1 MKFKYIH
8 REIEK
13 ILLKTVKQ
21 FSIVAI
27 TGPRQ
32 SGKTTLIKNI
42 LSDYN
47 FISFDDPLNREKA
60 LSDPLFFLESAG
72 EKAILDEIQYVPQ
85 LLSYIKIIVDNNR
98 DKKGLFVLTGS
109 QQFTLMKGVTETL
122 AGRVALLKLLPFSK
136 SERESVAALRN
147 KASNTLK
154 DFIHFSFQG
163 GFPELNLNSK
173 IEKEIWYASFLQTY
187 LERDIRAIYDIG
199 SLREFQR
206 FLKILASRCSQI
218 LNLSHLAN
226 DVGVAVNTIK
236 KWVSIL
242 EASGIIYLLYPYYKN
257 LGKRIT
263 KTPKVYFLDSGLVC
277 FLVGLETKKHL
288 INGPLA
294 GGLFENYCI
303 QETVKTFYNQGKTPP
318 IYYLRT
324 HNQLEID
331 LIIEKNMK
339 IYPFEIKFTKTPN
352 IGMANPV
359 ERFKKIYSKLDIQSG
374 GLITLAE
381 EEKKLSR
388 NVSIVDFNCYI
399 SWLKSFRK

>member
-1 MKFKYIH
+1 MIRTKYIH

-13 ILLKTVKQ
+13 ILVKAIKQ
-21 FSIVAI
+21 FPVVTV

-32 SGKTTLIKNI
+32 SGKTTLIKNV

-60 LSDPLFFLESAG
+60 LSDPIFFLESVG
-72 EKAILDEIQYVPQ
+72 RKVILDEIQYVPQ
-85 LLSYIKIIVDNNR
+85 LLSYIKIVVDENR

-109 QQFTLMKGVTETL
+109 QQFTLIKGLTETL

-136 SERESVAALRN
+136 LEREMVPALQN
-147 KASNTLK
+147 KVSDTLE
-154 DFIHFSFQG
+154 DFIHASLRG
-163 GFPELNLNSK
+163 GFPELNVNRK
-173 IEKEIWYASFLQTY
+173 IERKIWYASYFQTY

-206 FLKILASRCSQI
+206 FLKIFTARCSQI
-218 LNLSHLAN
+218 LNLSQLAN

-242 EASGIIYLLYPYYKN
+242 EASNIIYLLYPYYKN

-263 KTPKVYFLDSGLVC
+263 KSPKVYFLDSGLVC
-277 FLVGLETKKHL
+277 FLVGIETKKHL

-294 GGLFENYCI
+294 GELFENYCI
-303 QETVKTFYNQGKTPP
+303 QETIKCFYNKGKNPP

-324 HNQLEID
+324 HNGMEID
-331 LIIEKNMK
+331 LIIEKNMR

-352 IGMANPV
+352 LGMAKSI
-359 ERFKKIYSKLDIQSG
+359 ERFKKAYSVLNIELG
-374 GLITLAE
+374 GLITLAKKE
-381 EEKKLSR
+381 GKLSR
-388 NVSIVDFNCYI
+388 DTSIIDFNRYLA
-399 SWLKSFRK
+399 WLKSL